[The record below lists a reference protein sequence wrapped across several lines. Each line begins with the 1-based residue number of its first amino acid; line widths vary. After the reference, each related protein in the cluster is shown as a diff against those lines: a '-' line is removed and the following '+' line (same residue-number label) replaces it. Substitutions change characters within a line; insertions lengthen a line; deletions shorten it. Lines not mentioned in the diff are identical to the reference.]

1 MLRHRRRPASL
12 ALTAAILVALCG
24 AAPMA
29 RAADKPPLSGVQ
41 LHSLWFDSSS
51 ADMDR
56 ELDLAASA
64 GANVVRVDV
73 VWGSLETG
81 GKGQYSQ
88 WYVEKLDR
96 FMTGATGRGMK
107 VVAVLHSTPC
117 WASTAPDSV
126 RQGCTGAWWDRGVGA
141 YPPRD
146 VGDYGDAAR
155 FVTSRYGTR
164 LAALEIWNEPN
175 LAEEPFWRSADKA
188 GDYARLLKAA
198 YPAAKAGNSQVPV
211 LAGSLAFADRPF
223 LDQLYANGIRGF
235 YDGIAVH
242 PYNEARHPAD
252 RWQDEWKKYTLLPG
266 LEWIHDG
273 MIANHDDK
281 PIWITEFGWTTGT
294 ASGWRVS
301 EAQQADFIGAS
312 FSLLA
317 KKSYVRSAIVYNLRE
332 KGTDPASH
340 EDNFGLVNR
349 DFSPKP
355 AYQALKHALTV
366 GPPAAS
372 AGSSSKAAR
381 PASGGGRKQ
390 RRVRRLSARLVRKG
404 TVAKLE
410 VVGNAGLRVRVQLN
424 RCRVAR
430 AARTL
435 TLRVGSRGRSVRRFR
450 SARKLRGCRVRATAM
465 T

>member
-1 MLRHRRRPASL
+1 MLRRRPSSL
-12 ALTAAILVALCG
+12 ALTAAILVALCVP
-24 AAPMA
+24 PMA
-29 RAADKPPLSGVQ
+29 SAADKPQFSGVQ
-41 LHSLWFDSSS
+41 LHSLWSDSSS

-81 GKGQYSQ
+81 GKGEYSQ
-88 WYVEKLDR
+88 WYLEKLDR
-96 FMTGATGRGMK
+96 FIGGAAARGMK
-107 VVAVLHSTPC
+107 VVAMLHSTPC
-117 WASTAPDSV
+117 WASSAPDSV
-126 RQGCTGAWWDRGVGA
+126 RQDCAGDWWDRGVGA
-141 YPPRD
+141 YPPRNPT
-146 VGDYGDAAR
+146 DYGDAAR
-155 FVTSRYGTR
+155 FVTGRYGTQ
-164 LAALEIWNEPN
+164 LAALEVWNEPN
-175 LAEEPFWRSADKA
+175 LPEGWFWRSSDKA

-198 YPAAKAGNSQVPV
+198 YPAAKEGNSKVPV

-223 LDQLYANGIRGF
+223 LDQLYANGIRDF
-235 YDGIAVH
+235 HDGIAVH

-266 LEWIHDG
+266 LEWIRDG
-273 MIANHDDK
+273 MLANHDDK

-301 EAQQADFIGAS
+301 EAQQADFVGAS

-349 DFSPKP
+349 NFAPKP

-366 GPPAAS
+366 GPPDNS
-372 AGSSSKAAR
+372 AGSGSKAAR
-381 PASGGGRKQ
+381 PASGRRAKQ
-390 RRVRRLSARLVRKG
+390 GRVRRLSARLVRKG

-410 VVGNAGLRVRVQLN
+410 VVGTAGLRVRVHLN

-435 TLRVGSRGRSVRRFR
+435 TLRVSSRGRSVRRFR
-450 SARKLRGCRVRATAM
+450 SARMVRGCKVRARALT
-465 T
+465 